1 MQIVCEAV
9 KKVIHFPAV
18 DSTNNQAKRIGPT
31 VSDNELPMLITC
43 GRQKAGRGRNQNTWL
58 SNKGSITISLLCR
71 PAPSGGQVQQENP
84 SSHWLSLWSA
94 VCVHKT
100 IASFLPDYQPQ
111 LKWPNDILV
120 DGRKNSGILI
130 ESILGSPNRYVI
142 GIGINVNNDLESL
155 QETDTRFSWS
165 ESGKVFSVQDVI
177 DRLVG
182 RLVEWDYFTKEAQAC
197 LLDYWEEHDFFK
209 GSVIELIV
217 PDPNQGDGR
226 TIRGLYRGLSQDG
239 FLQIEVDKQ
248 VLVIPTCHQ
257 IRKV

>member
-31 VSDNELPMLITC
+31 VSDEQLPMLITC

-71 PAPSGGQVQQENP
+71 PTPPDGLSSEN
-84 SSHWLSLWSA
+84 SVSQWLSLWSA
-94 VCVHKT
+94 VCVHQT
-100 IASFLPDYQPQ
+100 ISEFLPDFSPD

-120 DGRKNSGILI
+120 EGRKNSGILI
-130 ESILGSPNRYVI
+130 ESILGSPGRYVI
-142 GIGINVNNDLESL
+142 GIGINVNNDLETL
-155 QETDTRFSWS
+155 QDTKTRFSWS
-165 ESGKVFSVQDVI
+165 ESGNVFSVQDVI

-182 RLVEWDYFTKEAQAC
+182 RLVEWDYFSQKSQERILQ
-197 LLDYWEEHDFFK
+197 YWGQHDFFK
-209 GSVIELIV
+209 GNEIELIV
-217 PDPNQGDGR
+217 PDPNDSAGRVLQG
-226 TIRGLYRGLSQDG
+226 IYRGLSQDG
-239 FLQIEVDKQ
+239 FLQIEVDQQ
-248 VLVIPTCHQ
+248 VLVIPTCHH